1 MLNRRWWDLAVLAMV
16 AVIVFITAREPPYG
30 PSEWLAWGA
39 LGAFVLFY
47 LGYVRARI
55 GVERLSHLAVVTVTF
70 AVILAVGCAG
80 DASFA
85 STQALLYPLVWIS
98 SPTKRSAIFAN
109 LALGAGLVVGYV
121 AHFGPSGLLPG
132 VSVAAL
138 SVGFSVAFG
147 LWIWRIAEYGDE
159 RGRLLDELQAAQ
171 GELAAMHRD
180 AGVTDERARVA
191 REIHDTIAQSLTG
204 LVMVAQR
211 TENRLASVEGDAARA
226 ARADVE
232 LMEEMARDALTEAR
246 SLVAALTP
254 VGVDTTLADALRRL
268 ASTFERE
275 TGVHVE
281 VTATESSGLD
291 RELEVV
297 LLRTAQ
303 EGLANV
309 RKHAGAATVWITVQN
324 DERETAAQGASDRSP
339 SSVRLTVRDDGV
351 GPADLGEAG
360 RHGFGLAGIRDRLAL
375 VGGRAAFGAAPEGG
389 ALLEIEVPLRGAGPE
404 ASARP
409 ASAPRPTDRPGDTA

>member
-1 MLNRRWWDLAVLAMV
+1 MVNRRWWDLAVLAMV

-39 LGAFVLFY
+39 VTAFVLFY
-47 LGYVRARI
+47 LVYARARI
-55 GVERLSHLAVVTVTF
+55 GVERRSHLAVVTVTF
-70 AVILAVGCAG
+70 SVILAVGSAG
-80 DASFA
+80 DPSFA
-85 STQALLYPLVWIS
+85 SMQALLYPFVWIS
-98 SPTKRSAIFAN
+98 SPTKRSAILAN
-109 LALGAGLVVGYV
+109 LALGVSLVIGYV

-132 VSVAAL
+132 LSIAAL

-147 LWIWRIAEYGDE
+147 LWIWRIAEYGEE

-211 TENRLASVEGDAARA
+211 AGNRLAHVESEPARA
-226 ARADVE
+226 ARDDVA

-246 SLVAALTP
+246 GLVAALTP
-254 VGVDTTLADALRRL
+254 VGVDTTLADALGRL
-268 ASTFERE
+268 AATFERE

-281 VTATESSGLD
+281 VDATATAGLD

-309 RKHAGAATVWITVQN
+309 RKHAGAGTVWVGVT
-324 DERETAAQGASDRSP
+324 DEVAGDRAGRR
-339 SSVRLTVRDDGV
+339 VRLTVRDDGV
-351 GPADLGEAG
+351 GPPDGG
-360 RHGFGLAGIRDRLAL
+360 PGPHGFGLAGIRDRVAL
-375 VGGRAAFGAAPEGG
+375 VGGRATFGAAPGGG
-389 ALLEIEVPLRGAGPE
+389 AQLEVEVPVPNGDPE
-404 ASARP
+404 ASI
-409 ASAPRPTDRPGDTA
+409 RPTQHDVGAPAPTVDRTDPGGPA